1 MTDTKTKPDA
11 ASEASVI
18 GISKEDL
25 MQLPMRR
32 YEGPVRLV
40 KTPEELQ
47 EAREALHAE
56 KVVGLDTETRPS
68 FRKGESYL
76 PSLAQVATSDAVYL
90 FPLKRLDCSEVLI
103 ELLQNRHVAKA
114 GIGLRDDFSKL
125 RLRFAFEEKRII
137 ELSEAA
143 KKQGMGQPSARNLT
157 ALFLGFRITKGQS
170 TSNWGRAELT
180 PQQVLYAA
188 TDAWVCRE
196 LYLCFQQRGIEMVPQ
211 DFKPKPVPAPKNR

>member
-1 MTDTKTKPDA
+1 MTDHPNKPDDPEA
-11 ASEASVI
+11 ASPLA
-18 GISKEDL
+18 ISKEDL

-32 YEGPVRLV
+32 YEGTVHLV
-40 KTPEELQ
+40 KTPSEL
-47 EAREALHAE
+47 EAAREALLAE

-76 PSLAQVATSDAVYL
+76 PSLAQVATANAVYL

-125 RLRFAFEEKRII
+125 RLRYAFEEKRIV
-137 ELSEAA
+137 ELSEVA
-143 KKQGMGQPSARNLT
+143 KRHGMGQPSARNLT

-170 TSNWGRAELT
+170 TSNWARSELT
-180 PQQVLYAA
+180 PQQIFYAA

-196 LYLCFQQRGIEMVPQ
+196 LYFCFRERGIEMIPQ
-211 DFKPKPVPAPKNR
+211 DFKPKPPPKGR